1 MLFLIFNMHYATWL
15 FPRAGDSFV
24 AQPDHLPKTY
34 GYDIWMDWPY
44 IKIKKNKKKPKSF
57 APPNYAL
64 NQPVNSVEQPIMIF
78 C

>member
-1 MLFLIFNMHYATWL
+1 MLFLIFNMNYATWL

-44 IKIKKNKKKPKSF
+44 IKKPKKTQKCC
-57 APPNYAL
+57 ATQLCLKPTC
-64 NQPVNSVEQPIMIF
+64 EF

>member
-44 IKIKKNKKKPKSF
+44 IKKKSQKFCATQLCLKPTC
-57 APPNYAL
+57 
-64 NQPVNSVEQPIMIF
+64 EF

>member
-44 IKIKKNKKKPKSF
+44 IKKQTKV
-57 APPNYAL
+57 L
-64 NQPVNSVEQPIMIF
+64 HHPIMP
-78 C
+78 